1 MLPAGFEPAI
11 PASERPHTHVLRRA
25 AAGIGPLITYT
36 KLAGI
41 FLPGNSV
48 KTEVYSV
55 R

>member
-1 MLPAGFEPAI
+1 MLPAEFEPAI
-11 PASERPHTHVLRRA
+11 PASERPQTQALHRV
-25 AAGIGPLITYT
+25 AAGIGPVITYT

-48 KTEVYSV
+48 KMEVHAI